1 MFVDILKKQPQIV
14 QGLGIPEDQICRL
27 TQGPDDIRKAA
38 RYNTHG
44 LDICGAY
51 GQAGIDLFKV
61 LVQQLG
67 ITLVLYSESLIS
79 NPKYTPNVLL
89 FCDDGVQEQPMTTQQ
104 ISRMVA
110 DEHHKR
116 HPVIHIL
123 HHRADGKKGQN
134 ENHFS
139 PLVYSSG
146 EHLGA
151 HETCVQYWW
160 SALLGQKYTGFDQ
173 HASYVS
179 QLISTILSPG
189 CYLTH
194 HSSPSE
200 TAAGPSDDKHR
211 NKRQKV

>member
-1 MFVDILKKQPQIV
+1 MF
-14 QGLGIPEDQICRL
+14 
-27 TQGPDDIRKAA
+27 KAP
-38 RYNTHG
+38 
-44 LDICGAY
+44 
-51 GQAGIDLFKV
+51 
-61 LVQQLG
+61 VQQLG
-67 ITLVLYSESLIS
+67 ITLALYSERLLSEP
-79 NPKYTPNVLL
+79 NYTPNVLL
-89 FCDDGVQEQPMTTQQ
+89 FCDDGAQEQPMTTQQ
-104 ISRMVA
+104 TSKLVA

-123 HHRADGKKGQN
+123 HHRADGKKGKN

-173 HASYVS
+173 DASYVS

-189 CYLTH
+189 CYLAR
-194 HSSPSE
+194 HSSHGD
-200 TAAGPSDDKHR
+200 TAAGPSDDS
-211 NKRQKV
+211 